1 MKNVMLSMCAIMMLV
16 LAGVV
21 QAETPAT
28 KPDDA
33 KLIKATAVAKA
44 AAEAALNRTAKPAIT
59 LNDHP
64 KVVDADDGWTFTWQ
78 GQADAEVY
86 IVTVRV
92 TEGGEAKVLQA
103 KVNTGRD

>member
-1 MKNVMLSMCAIMMLV
+1 MKSVVLSMCAIVLMV
-16 LAGVV
+16 LAGAVR
-21 QAETPAT
+21 AEAPAT
-28 KPDDA
+28 KPADE
-33 KLIKATAVAKA
+33 KLVKATAVAKA